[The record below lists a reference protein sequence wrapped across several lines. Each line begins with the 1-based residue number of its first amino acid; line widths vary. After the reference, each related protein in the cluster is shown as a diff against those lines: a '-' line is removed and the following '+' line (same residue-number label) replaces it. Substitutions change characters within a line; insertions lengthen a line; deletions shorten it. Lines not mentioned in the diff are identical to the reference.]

1 MLITSC
7 THPGYSVYSELAV
20 LAVPIVAAV
29 VVPSE
34 VTVTAEL
41 DME

>member
-7 THPGYSVYSELAV
+7 THPGYLVYSELVV
-20 LAVPIVAAV
+20 LVVPIVAAV
-29 VVPSE
+29 VVPFE
-34 VTVTAEL
+34 VAVTAEL

>member
-1 MLITSC
+1 VLITSC
-7 THPGYSVYSELAV
+7 THPGYSVYFELVV

-34 VTVTAEL
+34 VAVTAEL
-41 DME
+41 DTE